1 MLLFLG
7 FQIKFIVFIF
17 FIESLAYTCYISLF
31 PQKVKYRCSSTVT
44 FMYPWNGFITKAAKI
59 VLLIAFNFSAVLSF
73 VDVIL
78 ISSVS
83 ESKTSFE

>member
-1 MLLFLG
+1 MLHKLVPTKG
-7 FQIKFIVFIF
+7 Q
-17 FIESLAYTCYISLF
+17 ISLQF
-31 PQKVKYRCSSTVT
+31 HCDVHVSLD
-44 FMYPWNGFITKAAKI
+44 GFITKAAKL